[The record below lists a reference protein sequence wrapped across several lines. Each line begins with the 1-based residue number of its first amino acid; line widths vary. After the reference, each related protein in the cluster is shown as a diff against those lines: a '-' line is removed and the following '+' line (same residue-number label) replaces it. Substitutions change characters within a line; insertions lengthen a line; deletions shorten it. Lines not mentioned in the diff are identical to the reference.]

1 MTHALIKN
9 NEKKSHREEG
19 EVVPG
24 DYFVCPYL
32 GGGGERGMGKAT
44 CLCKFRSFLRGGGG

>member
-24 DYFVCPYL
+24 DYFVCPY
-32 GGGGERGMGKAT
+32 GGGERGGWAKPLAYVN
-44 CLCKFRSFLRGGGG
+44 SEVS

>member
-24 DYFVCPYL
+24 DYFVCPYW
-32 GGGGERGMGKAT
+32 GGGERGMGKAT
-44 CLCKFRSFLRGGGG
+44 CLCKFRSFLRGGGD

>member
-19 EVVPG
+19 EVVLG
-24 DYFVCPYL
+24 DNFVCPC
-32 GGGGERGMGKAT
+32 G
-44 CLCKFRSFLRGGGG
+44 RGGGGGGWVKPLAYVNSEVS